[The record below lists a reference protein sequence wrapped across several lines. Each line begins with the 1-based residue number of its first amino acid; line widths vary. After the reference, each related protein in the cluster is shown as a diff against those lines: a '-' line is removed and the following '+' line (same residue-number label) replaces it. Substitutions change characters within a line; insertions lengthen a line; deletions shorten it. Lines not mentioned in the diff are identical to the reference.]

1 MRVTT
6 PIRNGQGIMGRHRL
20 PVRPIKSIGQ
30 LALVVGGSLVLI
42 LGVLWALFIVTMM
55 IFGGIDLSES
65 VTGRGP
71 RQTTGAATTFLAMI
85 GVLIAML
92 GGTLFASAWSH
103 TKSRPKR

>member
-1 MRVTT
+1 
-6 PIRNGQGIMGRHRL
+6 MGRHRL

-55 IFGGIDLSES
+55 IFGGIDLSERS
-65 VTGRGP
+65 PGGRLGS
-71 RQTTGAATTFLAMI
+71 TTGSVMMDLAMI

-103 TKSRPKR
+103 TKSRPQR